1 MVVLPQGEAFQV
13 LHGQMRGAKMSEKNR
28 ILSMKKLHWVACSLL
43 FAGCGLPRHPPE
55 DRLVRIDTAHP
66 LFHDQIIM
74 FRKQLIEVT
83 LCAKLPPLRSDQ
95 VNSTDSEIDSSI
107 LTRYWLNPELNKWKV
122 KTTLTRNDST
132 LFFYI
137 SNPTSKRPEIKGDLR
152 NPIVCRT
159 VWGGR
164 IPPGISE
171 MKIELTEV
179 DSTLAPFPGRLMIYT
194 PYYLH

>member
-1 MVVLPQGEAFQV
+1 MNHEKNSFQRNF
-13 LHGQMRGAKMSEKNR
+13 QMDSSATKNR
-28 ILSMKKLHWVACSLL
+28 ILSMKKLHWVACSLF

-55 DRLVRIDTAHP
+55 DRLVRIDTAYP

-74 FRKQLIEVT
+74 FRKRLIEVT
-83 LCAKLPPLRSDQ
+83 LCAKLPPLSSDQ
-95 VNSTDSEIDSSI
+95 LNITESEIDSSI
-107 LTRYWLNPELNKWKV
+107 WTRYWLNPELNKWKV
-122 KTTLTRNDST
+122 KTTLTRNDSI
-132 LFFYI
+132 LSFYI

-164 IPPGISE
+164 IPKGISE

-179 DSTLAPFPGRLMIYT
+179 DSTLSPFPGKLMIYT
-194 PYYLH
+194 PYYIQ